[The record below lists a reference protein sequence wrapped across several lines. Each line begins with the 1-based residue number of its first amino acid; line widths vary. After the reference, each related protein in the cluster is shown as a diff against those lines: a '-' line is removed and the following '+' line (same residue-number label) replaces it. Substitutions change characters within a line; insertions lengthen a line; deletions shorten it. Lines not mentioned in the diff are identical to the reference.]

1 MWATVGAAL
10 KKIAVALL
18 GNPKVLKTIGGI
30 VLGLIIIIVMPVVAI
45 VSIFNGDIEI
55 DTNEL
60 QRMVVENLSAE
71 EQAKLQFVE
80 DTMYAI
86 EREMKASG
94 FSDPRVTEA
103 QVLFTLSLYDYAQE
117 ADFVSKLVGCFASE
131 QTDEQ
136 LIAAVNAAFGTAI
149 SAEEFSQ
156 VMGAIRSVY
165 IDTSG
170 YIDPCTKNNLDLVEW
185 AKQAKLRGW
194 GYVWGTYGEV
204 LTRSYYNAKAE
215 QYPDEVG
222 GYADF
227 IESNWLGG
235 RTSDCNGLIKGY
247 GWLNPDTH
255 EIEYGTNGMPDIG
268 ADTMYANATEKGTI
282 DTIPEIPG
290 LAVWHEGHIGIYIG
304 GGKVIE
310 AMGTKYG
317 VVETEL
323 AGRGWT
329 HWLKVPYITYLDTE
343 MSSSA
348 NEKHIWDTLYAKIG
362 NPYGVAGLMGN
373 LYAES
378 ALRPDNLQGS
388 FEDALGHS
396 DASYTQAVDSG
407 AYTGFA
413 TDSAGY
419 GLAQWTASDR
429 KESLLAYAK
438 EQGKSIGDLDMQLDF
453 LYHEL
458 ETKFPD
464 VLAQLKNATSVRA
477 ASDSVLLHFEMPKDQ
492 SASVQAERALFG
504 STYYE
509 RYRQAKLLAGAKA
522 KQQEGKYVQFDNKPK
537 KPGLMGKGVALFA
550 CEKIS
555 QRRGQDVR

>member
-103 QVLFTLSLYDYAQE
+103 QVPFTLSLYDYAQE

-348 NEKHIWDTLYAKIG
+348 NEKHIWGYSVCQDWQ
-362 NPYGVAGLMGN
+362 
-373 LYAES
+373 S
-378 ALRPDNLQGS
+378 LRRRR
-388 FEDALGHS
+388 AH
-396 DASYTQAVDSG
+396 
-407 AYTGFA
+407 
-413 TDSAGY
+413 
-419 GLAQWTASDR
+419 
-429 KESLLAYAK
+429 
-438 EQGKSIGDLDMQLDF
+438 GKSLCGERPAAGQPAG
-453 LYHEL
+453 EL
-458 ETKFPD
+458 
-464 VLAQLKNATSVRA
+464 
-477 ASDSVLLHFEMPKDQ
+477 
-492 SASVQAERALFG
+492 
-504 STYYE
+504 
-509 RYRQAKLLAGAKA
+509 
-522 KQQEGKYVQFDNKPK
+522 
-537 KPGLMGKGVALFA
+537 
-550 CEKIS
+550 
-555 QRRGQDVR
+555 

>member
-362 NPYGVAGLMGN
+362 NPYGVTVAYCRDRGEAYRKPESYTLEELCSETPSVYQYVFTLEHAWKYHYGSKGTALSDVQKDLDAQYAYYGLERPESYYGRLNEGIAREMTEGQ
-373 LYAES
+373 AES
-378 ALRPDNLQGS
+378 QGPAL
-388 FEDALGHS
+388 
-396 DASYTQAVDSG
+396 T
-407 AYTGFA
+407 
-413 TDSAGY
+413 
-419 GLAQWTASDR
+419 
-429 KESLLAYAK
+429 
-438 EQGKSIGDLDMQLDF
+438 M
-453 LYHEL
+453 
-458 ETKFPD
+458 
-464 VLAQLKNATSVRA
+464 
-477 ASDSVLLHFEMPKDQ
+477 
-492 SASVQAERALFG
+492 
-504 STYYE
+504 
-509 RYRQAKLLAGAKA
+509 
-522 KQQEGKYVQFDNKPK
+522 
-537 KPGLMGKGVALFA
+537 
-550 CEKIS
+550 
-555 QRRGQDVR
+555 